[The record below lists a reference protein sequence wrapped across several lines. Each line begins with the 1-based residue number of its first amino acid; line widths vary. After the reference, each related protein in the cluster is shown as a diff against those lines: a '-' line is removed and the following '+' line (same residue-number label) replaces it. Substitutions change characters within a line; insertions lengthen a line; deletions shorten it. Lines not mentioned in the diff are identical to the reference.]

1 MTSAIIITFCVLLL
15 IAYLF
20 DVTSSR
26 TKIPSVILLLVLG
39 WLLKEISHIFKISI
53 PDISFSLPLLGTIG
67 LILIVLD
74 GTLELEIEKGKL
86 RSIAQPLIG
95 SLFSVIFL
103 SVLLSFLFMKLG
115 AADFR
120 SALLYAVPFSIISSA
135 IAIPSTRSMCRENR
149 EFVVYDTSF
158 SDILGVVFFSYLAYS
173 SSFSIGSVTFF
184 IAQIIFMIFISVA
197 ASAGLSYLLGRMRH
211 QIKFIPIILL
221 IMLIYSLAELYH
233 LPALIFI
240 LIFGLTIANLQ
251 RLTKLPLISKFFF
264 GSIEK
269 EVTRF
274 KEINAEATFLIRSLF
289 FLVFGFMI
297 ETSEILD
304 PGTLKLAF
312 FIVFIILTIRAFQ
325 LKITGNKLF
334 PLLFIV
340 PRGLITILL
349 FMSITTANKIPFIT
363 ENLIL
368 QIIVISSALMIL
380 GTATVKKVNSDT

>member
-120 SALLYAVPFSIISSA
+120 SALLYAFPFSIISSA
-135 IAIPSTRSMCRENR
+135 IAIPSTRS
-149 EFVVYDTSF
+149 
-158 SDILGVVFFSYLAYS
+158 
-173 SSFSIGSVTFF
+173 
-184 IAQIIFMIFISVA
+184 
-197 ASAGLSYLLGRMRH
+197 
-211 QIKFIPIILL
+211 
-221 IMLIYSLAELYH
+221 
-233 LPALIFI
+233 
-240 LIFGLTIANLQ
+240 
-251 RLTKLPLISKFFF
+251 
-264 GSIEK
+264 
-269 EVTRF
+269 
-274 KEINAEATFLIRSLF
+274 
-289 FLVFGFMI
+289 
-297 ETSEILD
+297 
-304 PGTLKLAF
+304 
-312 FIVFIILTIRAFQ
+312 
-325 LKITGNKLF
+325 
-334 PLLFIV
+334 
-340 PRGLITILL
+340 
-349 FMSITTANKIPFIT
+349 
-363 ENLIL
+363 
-368 QIIVISSALMIL
+368 
-380 GTATVKKVNSDT
+380 